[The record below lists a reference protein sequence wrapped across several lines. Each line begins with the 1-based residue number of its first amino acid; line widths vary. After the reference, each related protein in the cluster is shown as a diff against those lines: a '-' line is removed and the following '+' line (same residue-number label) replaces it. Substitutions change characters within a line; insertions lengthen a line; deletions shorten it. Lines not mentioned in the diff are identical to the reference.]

1 MVSPIFFIFL
11 LLSVRLISCDALC
24 HVVLEVLV
32 EERVVSPDLI
42 NLLSLGRVEASFTLL
57 SFSRSFLPEP
67 IAKIQKSLGRTTLLD
82 EKMNAMQYCNTASE
96 RERCQYYSL
105 LPKKAIRFSGSMF
118 LSSSDIL
125 S

>member
-57 SFSRSFLPEP
+57 SFSHSFLPEP
-67 IAKIQKSLGRTTLLD
+67 IAK
-82 EKMNAMQYCNTASE
+82 
-96 RERCQYYSL
+96 
-105 LPKKAIRFSGSMF
+105 
-118 LSSSDIL
+118 
-125 S
+125 

>member
-42 NLLSLGRVEASFTLL
+42 NLL
-57 SFSRSFLPEP
+57 
-67 IAKIQKSLGRTTLLD
+67 
-82 EKMNAMQYCNTASE
+82 
-96 RERCQYYSL
+96 
-105 LPKKAIRFSGSMF
+105 
-118 LSSSDIL
+118 
-125 S
+125 

>member
-1 MVSPIFFIFL
+1 MYGQPDFFYISSVISSP
-11 LLSVRLISCDALC
+11 
-24 HVVLEVLV
+24 
-32 EERVVSPDLI
+32 
-42 NLLSLGRVEASFTLL
+42 
-57 SFSRSFLPEP
+57 
-67 IAKIQKSLGRTTLLD
+67 LLD